1 MMSPPADGASSAV
14 LPLWIEAPSLAD
26 IRIEDSAAASIPIW
40 SPLEMPTFGS
50 CAMPWFLIVPED
62 APWSTGRYRLVRGP
76 DDADSFQLTGGEL
89 SESEI
94 VLTVTLSVE
103 THDPIDPLDSLCASP
118 RDDPRPFSRTA
129 HVSFGTSASADA
141 LPMFATAVVDD
152 PLGAGSIATSNWVR
166 PIPGS
171 DLDSLIDL
179 PLEDGADACATV
191 SVRDRASAAVLAE
204 RLCAADAP
212 ETRAF
217 LVRDLVAAGP
227 ALVPGGFGCSV
238 APDGPAGLRALA
250 LSAALAFVR
259 IWRGPRRARRMLRP
273 WRARPPITGT
283 RTG

>member
-1 MMSPPADGASSAV
+1 
-14 LPLWIEAPSLAD
+14 
-26 IRIEDSAAASIPIW
+26 
-40 SPLEMPTFGS
+40 
-50 CAMPWFLIVPED
+50 
-62 APWSTGRYRLVRGP
+62 
-76 DDADSFQLTGGEL
+76 
-89 SESEI
+89 
-94 VLTVTLSVE
+94 
-103 THDPIDPLDSLCASP
+103 
-118 RDDPRPFSRTA
+118 
-129 HVSFGTSASADA
+129 
-141 LPMFATAVVDD
+141 MFATAVVDD

-171 DLDSLIDL
+171 D
-179 PLEDGADACATV
+179 
-191 SVRDRASAAVLAE
+191 

-273 WRARPPITGT
+273 WRARPPTTGT